1 MEYEVLCV
9 GWRGEGK
16 GWVSGWC
23 LDRCMYMFPEG
34 KIESLGFWCNTLT
47 KVLTI
52 LFSSQMALELSPI
65 YPVVCSNVCVCVCV
79 WCGVCGVNDCVRKG
93 MHP

>member
-1 MEYEVLCV
+1 MGEWVLPRQIHLHV
-9 GWRGEGK
+9 PRRKEKSNPWVFEGF
-16 GWVSGWC
+16 
-23 LDRCMYMFPEG
+23 L
-34 KIESLGFWCNTLT
+34 CNTLT

-65 YPVVCSNVCVCVCV
+65 YPVVGSNVCVCVCV
-79 WCGVCGVNDCVRKG
+79 CVWCGVNDCVRKG